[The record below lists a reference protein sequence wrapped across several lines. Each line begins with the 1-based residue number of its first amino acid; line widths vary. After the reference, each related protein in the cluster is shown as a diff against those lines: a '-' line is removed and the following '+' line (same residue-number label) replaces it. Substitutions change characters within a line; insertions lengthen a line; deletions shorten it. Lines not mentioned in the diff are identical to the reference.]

1 MTTAPRTATTRAI
14 RAAQRERLAAVYRQA
29 ADALATN
36 TCPVCSAGVHLNL
49 AIRGWVQCD
58 RFGSGHFR
66 RDMTGNACEWQ
77 AFMVDAY
84 NLSLAGGR

>member
-1 MTTAPRTATTRAI
+1 MTTAQRTATTRAT

-36 TCPVCSAGVHLNL
+36 TCPMCSAGVHLNL
-49 AIRGWVQCD
+49 ALTGWVQCD

-66 RDMTGNACEWQ
+66 RDMTGNACGWQ
-77 AFMVDAY
+77 AF
-84 NLSLAGGR
+84 LAPRTNGGF